1 MTAFSTRR
9 IRLAVPLF
17 VLALAAAAPADAS
30 GFAGVERFWTWLL
43 RWVLVT
49 GASDI
54 GPAIDPDGRNGTAPG
69 TTQGDIGPTIDPLGR
84 NRAASGAGQ
93 GDIGPTI
100 DPDGRN
106 GTASST
112 TQGDI
117 GPIIDPNGGKG

>member
-17 VLALAAAAPADAS
+17 VLTLAAAAPADAA

-43 RWVLVT
+43 RWVPVT
-49 GASDI
+49 GGS
-54 GPAIDPDGRNGTAPG
+54 
-69 TTQGDIGPTIDPLGR
+69 
-84 NRAASGAGQ
+84 
-93 GDIGPTI
+93 DIGPTI

-106 GTASST
+106 GTASGTTQGDIGPDIDPNGHNGMASGT